1 MEFIDWQPGNG
12 TRYPIAFFK
21 NNLDGHMT
29 WMITWLKHSDV
40 SGPTFKWS
48 GNLVDLDY
56 MADKMGINIYDAQ
69 GLATFLYTRGIKA
82 RLHHWQK
89 WESFHKAE
97 ELGFD
102 KLLLAS

>member
-12 TRYPIAFFK
+12 TRYPIAFWQEEK
-21 NNLDGHMT
+21 DGHLR
-29 WMITWLKHSDV
+29 WVITWLRNEV
-40 SGPTFKWS
+40 SGPSFKWS
-48 GNLVDLDY
+48 GNLFDLDY
-56 MADKMGINIYDAQ
+56 LAGKMDINIYDAQ

>member
-12 TRYPIAFFK
+12 TRYPIAFWQEEK
-21 NNLDGHMT
+21 DGHLR
-29 WMITWLKHSDV
+29 WVITWLRNEV
-40 SGPTFKWS
+40 SGPSFKWS
-48 GNLVDLDY
+48 GDLFDLDY
-56 MADKMGINIYDAQ
+56 MAGKMDINIYDAQ
-69 GLATFLYTRGIKA
+69 GLATFLYTRGIEA

>member
-29 WMITWLKHSDV
+29 WMITWLRNEV
-40 SGPTFKWS
+40 SGPSFKWS
-48 GNLVDLDY
+48 GNHVDLDY
-56 MADKMGINIYDAQ
+56 MADKMNINIADAQ
-69 GLATFLYTRGIKA
+69 GIATFLYTKGIVG
-82 RLHHWQK
+82 RLYWQD
-89 WESFHKAE
+89 WYTFRRAE

-102 KLLLAS
+102 SLLQAS

>member
-12 TRYPIAFFK
+12 TRYPIAFWQEEK
-21 NNLDGHMT
+21 DGHLR
-29 WMITWLKHSDV
+29 WVITWLRNEV
-40 SGPTFKWS
+40 SGPSFKWS
-48 GNLVDLDY
+48 GDLFDLDY
-56 MADKMGINIYDAQ
+56 MAGKMDINIYDAQ
-69 GLATFLYTRGIKA
+69 GLATFLYTRGIEA

-89 WESFHKAE
+89 WESFRKAE

>member
-12 TRYPIAFFK
+12 TRYPIA
-21 NNLDGHMT
+21 L
-29 WMITWLKHSDV
+29 
-40 SGPTFKWS
+40 WS

-56 MADKMGINIYDAQ
+56 MADKMGINSYDCQ
-69 GLATFLYTRGIKA
+69 GLATFLYTKGIKA
-82 RLHHWQK
+82 QLGHWQK
-89 WESFHKAE
+89 WDHFQRAE

>member
-12 TRYPIAFFK
+12 TRYPIAFWQEEK
-21 NNLDGHMT
+21 DGHLR
-29 WMITWLKHSDV
+29 WVITWLRNEV
-40 SGPTFKWS
+40 SGPSFKWS
-48 GNLVDLDY
+48 GNLFDLDY
-56 MADKMGINIYDAQ
+56 MAGKMDINIYDAQ

-89 WESFHKAE
+89 WESFRKAE

>member
-12 TRYPIAFFK
+12 TRYPIAFWQEEK
-21 NNLDGHMT
+21 DGHLR
-29 WMITWLKHSDV
+29 WVITWLRNEV
-40 SGPTFKWS
+40 SGPSFKWS
-48 GNLVDLDY
+48 GDRIDLNY

-69 GLATFLYTRGIKA
+69 GLATFLYTRGIEAK
-82 RLHHWQK
+82 LTHWEK

>member
-12 TRYPIAFFK
+12 TRYPIAFWQEEK
-21 NNLDGHMT
+21 DGHLR
-29 WMITWLKHSDV
+29 WVITWLRNEV
-40 SGPTFKWS
+40 SGPSFKWS
-48 GNLVDLDY
+48 GDRIDLDY
-56 MADKMGINIYDAQ
+56 MADKMGINSYDCQ

-82 RLHHWQK
+82 QLAHWQK
-89 WESFHKAE
+89 WDIFHKAE

>member
-12 TRYPIAFFK
+12 TRYPIAFWQEEK
-21 NNLDGHMT
+21 DGHLR
-29 WMITWLKHSDV
+29 WVITWLRNEV
-40 SGPTFKWS
+40 SGPSFKWS
-48 GNLVDLDY
+48 GDLFDLDY
-56 MADKMGINIYDAQ
+56 MAGKMDINTYDAQ
-69 GLATFLYTRGIKA
+69 GLATFLYTKGIEA

>member
-12 TRYPIAFFK
+12 TRYPIAFWQEEK
-21 NNLDGHMT
+21 DGHLR
-29 WMITWLKHSDV
+29 WVITWLRNEV
-40 SGPTFKWS
+40 SGPSFKWS
-48 GNLVDLDY
+48 GNLFDLDY
-56 MADKMGINIYDAQ
+56 MAGKMDINIYDAQ

>member
-12 TRYPIAFFK
+12 TRYPIAFWQEEK
-21 NNLDGHMT
+21 DGHLR
-29 WMITWLKHSDV
+29 WVITWLRNEV
-40 SGPTFKWS
+40 SGPSFKWS
-48 GNLVDLDY
+48 GNLFDLDY
-56 MADKMGINIYDAQ
+56 MAGKMDINIYDAQ
-69 GLATFLYTRGIKA
+69 GLATFLYTRGIEA

>member
-12 TRYPIAFFK
+12 TRYPIAFWQEEK
-21 NNLDGHMT
+21 DGHLR
-29 WMITWLKHSDV
+29 WVITWLRNEV
-40 SGPTFKWS
+40 SGPAFKWS

-56 MADKMGINIYDAQ
+56 MAGKMDINIYDAQ

>member
-29 WMITWLKHSDV
+29 WMITWLRNEV
-40 SGPTFKWS
+40 SGPSFKWS
-48 GNLVDLDY
+48 GNLFDLDY
-56 MADKMGINIYDAQ
+56 MAGKMDINIYDAQ
-69 GLATFLYTRGIKA
+69 GLATFLYTRGIEA

-89 WESFHKAE
+89 WESFRKAE

>member
-29 WMITWLKHSDV
+29 WMITWLRNEV
-40 SGPTFKWS
+40 SGPSFKWS
-48 GNLVDLDY
+48 GNLFDLDY
-56 MADKMGINIYDAQ
+56 MAGKMDINIYDAQ

>member
-12 TRYPIAFFK
+12 TRYPIAFWQEEK
-21 NNLDGHMT
+21 DGHLR
-29 WMITWLKHSDV
+29 WVITWLRNEV
-40 SGPTFKWS
+40 SGPSFKWS
-48 GNLVDLDY
+48 GDLFDLGY
-56 MADKMGINIYDAQ
+56 MAGKMDINIYYAQ
-69 GLATFLYTRGIKA
+69 GLATFLYTRGIEA

-89 WESFHKAE
+89 WDIFHKAE

>member
-12 TRYPIAFFK
+12 TRYPIAFWQEEK
-21 NNLDGHMT
+21 DGHLR
-29 WMITWLKHSDV
+29 WVITWLKHSDV

-48 GNLVDLDY
+48 GNLFDLDY
-56 MADKMGINIYDAQ
+56 MAGKMDINIYDAQ

>member
-12 TRYPIAFFK
+12 TRYPIAFWQEEK
-21 NNLDGHMT
+21 DGHLR
-29 WMITWLKHSDV
+29 WVITWLRNEV
-40 SGPTFKWS
+40 SGPSFKWS
-48 GNLVDLDY
+48 GDLFDLDY
-56 MADKMGINIYDAQ
+56 MAGKMDINIYDAQ

-82 RLHHWQK
+82 QLAHWQK
-89 WESFHKAE
+89 WDIFHKAE

>member
-12 TRYPIAFFK
+12 TRYPIAFWQEEK
-21 NNLDGHMT
+21 DGHLR
-29 WMITWLKHSDV
+29 WVITWLRNEV
-40 SGPTFKWS
+40 SGPSFKWS
-48 GNLVDLDY
+48 GNLFDLDY
-56 MADKMGINIYDAQ
+56 LAGKMDINIYDAQ

-102 KLLLAS
+102 KLLLVS

>member
-12 TRYPIAFFK
+12 TRYPIAFWQEEK
-21 NNLDGHMT
+21 DGHLQ
-29 WMITWLKHSDV
+29 WVVTWLRNEV
-40 SGPTFKWS
+40 SGPSFKWS
-48 GNLVDLDY
+48 GNLFDLNY
-56 MADKMGINIYDAQ
+56 MANKMGINIYDAQ
-69 GLATFLYTRGIKA
+69 GLATFLYTRGIEAK
-82 RLHHWQK
+82 LMHWEK

>member
-12 TRYPIAFFK
+12 TRYPIAFWQEEK
-21 NNLDGHMT
+21 DGHLR
-29 WMITWLKHSDV
+29 WVITWLRNEV
-40 SGPTFKWS
+40 SGPSFKWS
-48 GNLVDLDY
+48 GNLFDLDY
-56 MADKMGINIYDAQ
+56 MAGKMDINIYDAQ
-69 GLATFLYTRGIKA
+69 GLATFLYTRGIEA

-89 WESFHKAE
+89 WESFRKAE

>member
-12 TRYPIAFFK
+12 TRYPIAFWQEEK
-21 NNLDGHMT
+21 DGHLR
-29 WMITWLKHSDV
+29 WVITWLRNEV
-40 SGPTFKWS
+40 SGPSFKWS
-48 GNLVDLDY
+48 GDLFDLDY
-56 MADKMGINIYDAQ
+56 MAGKMDINIYDAQ
-69 GLATFLYTRGIKA
+69 GLATFLYTKGIEA

-89 WESFHKAE
+89 WESFRKAE

>member
-1 MEFIDWQPGNG
+1 MV
-12 TRYPIAFFK
+12 
-21 NNLDGHMT
+21 
-29 WMITWLKHSDV
+29 TWLKHSDV
-40 SGPTFKWS
+40 SGPAFKWS

-89 WESFHKAE
+89 WESFRKAE

-102 KLLLAS
+102 SLLQAS